1 MERKIMHLAVGKPKE
16 LNLSNNKRMMT
27 GIEKKACTI
36 RQSNHYR
43 F

>member
-27 GIEKKACTI
+27 GIEKACTI